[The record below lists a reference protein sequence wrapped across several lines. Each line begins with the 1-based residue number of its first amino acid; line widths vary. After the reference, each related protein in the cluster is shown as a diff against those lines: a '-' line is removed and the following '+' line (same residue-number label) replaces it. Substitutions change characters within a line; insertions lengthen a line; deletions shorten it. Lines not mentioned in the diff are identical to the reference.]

1 VLDSLLLR
9 NFKSARHLDVPLSK
23 LTVLSG
29 LNGSGK
35 STVLQA
41 IGLLRQS
48 LQISNSNKHFKESF
62 SVSHACSMPSED
74 GSPDYGVT
82 SRGALTS
89 QRTEKLSSLHLR
101 GPLVQL
107 GMASDVLS
115 QRASEYEIQIGLS
128 LKTSVSGWVF
138 TANVDKEHMDE
149 DTLPEKRPHNQDA
162 SGVSGEFM
170 SLDTE
175 ASPAQS
181 HLRDCRFQFLQA
193 DRLTPRTHYERSDTA
208 DRNLGFLGAHG
219 QYTPDFLADQG
230 DTLEVSAKRR
240 CPATATGVATSL
252 MDRIAATPK
261 LYDQVNGWLQHLSP
275 GVRLSA
281 ERIKLTDLV
290 TLGFSYASTELAQ
303 DSDRRRPANVGFGLT
318 YSLPI
323 VTACLSAPAGS
334 LLLLEN
340 PEAHLHPRGQ
350 AALGTLLAKCAG
362 DGVQILVETHSD
374 HILNGIRLAV
384 KHGAISNT
392 DVRLCHFTRDTGTG
406 DSYIETPMVLPNG
419 ELSSWPEGF
428 FDEWERSLEELL
440 K

>member
-1 VLDSLLLR
+1 MLKILSLR
-9 NFKSARHLDVPLSK
+9 NFKSARELDIPLQQ

-48 LQISNSNKHFKESF
+48 LQISNISTNK
-62 SVSHACSMPSED
+62 V
-74 GSPDYGVT
+74 V
-82 SRGALTS
+82 
-89 QRTEKLSSLHLR
+89 QKLAHLHLR

-115 QRASEYEIQIGLS
+115 QRASDYKIEISIS
-128 LKTSVSGWVF
+128 LDMPTSQWVF
-138 TANVDKEHMDE
+138 TADIDKENMDA
-149 DTLPEKRPHNQDA
+149 DTLSAKNYYNPNSRGLIGKFSDPNPESSA
-162 SGVSGEFM
+162 
-170 SLDTE
+170 
-175 ASPAQS
+175 AQKY
-181 HLRDCRFQFLQA
+181 LNDCHFQFLQA
-193 DRLTPRTHYERSDTA
+193 DRLTPNTHYERSDTT
-208 DRNLGFLGAHG
+208 DRSLGFLGAG
-219 QYTPDFLADQG
+219 GEYTPDFLAEWG
-230 DTLEVSAKRR
+230 EKLAVNPSRR
-240 CPATATGVATSL
+240 CPPTAAGVATSL

-261 LYDQVNGWLQHLSP
+261 LYDQVCGWLQHLSP

-281 ERIKLTDLV
+281 ERIKQTDLV

-323 VTACLSAPAGS
+323 VTACLSAPPGS

-374 HILNGIRLAV
+374 HVLNGIRLAV
-384 KHGAISNT
+384 KHGAIPNV
-392 DVRLCHFTRDTGTG
+392 DVGLRHFTRDTGTG
-406 DSYIETPMVLPNG
+406 DSYFETPMVLPSG
-419 ELSSWPEGF
+419 ELTTWPEGF
-428 FDEWERSLEELL
+428 FDEWEKSLEELL

>member
-1 VLDSLLLR
+1 MLKELSLR
-9 NFKSARHLDVPLSK
+9 NFKSARELDIPLQQ

-48 LQISNSNKHFKESF
+48 LQISNIGLGDIEKK
-62 SVSHACSMPSED
+62 
-74 GSPDYGVT
+74 
-82 SRGALTS
+82 LTS
-89 QRTEKLSSLHLR
+89 IHLR

-115 QRASEYEIQIGLS
+115 QRASEYSIEIALS
-128 LKTSVSGWVF
+128 LDEQNSRWVF
-138 TANVDKEHMDE
+138 TAEIDKEHLDA
-149 DTLPEKRPHNQDA
+149 DTLSAKNYYDPNATGLMGKFSAPTSE
-162 SGVSGEFM
+162 SS
-170 SLDTE
+170 S
-175 ASPAQS
+175 AQNY
-181 HLRDCRFQFLQA
+181 LRDCHFQFLQA
-193 DRLTPRTHYERSDTA
+193 DRLTPNTHYERSNTT
-208 DRNLGFLGAHG
+208 DRSLGFLGTGG
-219 QYTPDFLADQG
+219 QYTPDFLAVQG
-230 DTLEVSAKRR
+230 DLLAVSLHRR
-240 CPATATGVATSL
+240 CPTTAVGVATGL
-252 MDRIAATPK
+252 MDRIAGTPK
-261 LYDQVNGWLQHLSP
+261 LYDQVCGWLQHLSP
-275 GVRLSA
+275 GIRLNA
-281 ERIKLTDLV
+281 ERINQTDLV

-374 HILNGIRLAV
+374 HVLNGIRLAV

-392 DVRLCHFTRDTGTG
+392 AVGLRHFTRDTGTG
-406 DSYIETPMVLPNG
+406 DSYFETPMILPSG
-419 ELSSWPEGF
+419 ELTAWPEGF
-428 FDEWERSLEELL
+428 FDEWEKSLEELL